1 MNRLLQSCSIAL
13 VLLTASTFAQE
24 PAGSQPAAPAAPA
37 SAPADRTPIKAR
49 VIEIKGD
56 VKWAPLESQ
65 EWQPL
70 KLGDELA
77 EQTKILTG
85 IRSSVKLQLGDE
97 EPYSC
102 MLVDSV
108 GKTVLS
114 EAYKTSDTK
123 RIRVGVSQG
132 RVRAGVAEG
141 GLKSDFTVDS
151 PVATL
156 SKRGTW
162 GFSLYYER
170 ATDQFEIG
178 LTDRGLVEAIN
189 KLTAERRNVQPGQ
202 LVTEAMRRWLDQSAL
217 FRNVALADAA
227 GQSDLELAY
236 NRISNDGIGVIGPGS
251 GRSVVLDLTNVTS
264 QTQFAN
270 LLQQSLAAAPP
281 LDLGPNQARLRSEG
295 FFGTGRGDQLI
306 SVIIDAGS
314 DLAKDG
320 AARPGTIRIRRDAAE
335 SWLKSRGKR

>member
-1 MNRLLQSCSIAL
+1 MNRLFPAAATLLAIA
-13 VLLTASTFAQE
+13 ASALAQDSTSR
-24 PAGSQPAAPAAPA
+24 PASQPT
-37 SAPADRTPIKAR
+37 SGPADRTPIKAR
-49 VIEIKGD
+49 VIEIVGD
-56 VKWAPLESQ
+56 VKWAALESQ
-65 EWQPL
+65 TWQPL
-70 KLGDELA
+70 KLGDELP

-114 EAYKTSDTK
+114 EAYKTADTK
-123 RIRVGVSQG
+123 YIRVGVAQG

-170 ATDQFEIG
+170 ATDRFEIG
-178 LTDRGLVEAIN
+178 LSDRGLVEALN
-189 KLTAERRNVQPGQ
+189 KITGEKRTVQAGQ
-202 LVTEAMRRWLDQSAL
+202 LVTQAMRRWLDQSAL
-217 FRNVALADAA
+217 FRNVAVTDIP
-227 GQSDLELAY
+227 GQGDIELAF
-236 NRISNDGIGVIGPGS
+236 NRISNEGIGVTSPGQ
-251 GRSVVLDLTNVTS
+251 GRAVVVDLS
-264 QTQFAN
+264 SAGARSDFAN
-270 LLQQSLAAAPP
+270 LLRQSLSAAPQINFAP
-281 LDLGPNQARLRSEG
+281 TGSRLRSEG

-306 SVIIDAGS
+306 SVIIEAQGN
-314 DLAKDG
+314 LAASG
-320 AARPGTIRIRRDAAE
+320 AARAGTLRIRRDAAE
-335 SWLKSRGKR
+335 GWLKAHGNR